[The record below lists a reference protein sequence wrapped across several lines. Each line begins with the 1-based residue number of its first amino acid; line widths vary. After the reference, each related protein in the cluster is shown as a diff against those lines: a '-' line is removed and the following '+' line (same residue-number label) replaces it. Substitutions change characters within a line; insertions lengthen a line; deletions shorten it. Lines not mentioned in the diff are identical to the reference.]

1 MNHSR
6 NESHLQ
12 AEDVENVLGLGVARG
27 VLLKRILSVSTN
39 VTYS

>member
-12 AEDVENVLGLGVARG
+12 AEDVENVLGVARG
-27 VLLKRILSVSTN
+27 VLLKGFLSVSTN